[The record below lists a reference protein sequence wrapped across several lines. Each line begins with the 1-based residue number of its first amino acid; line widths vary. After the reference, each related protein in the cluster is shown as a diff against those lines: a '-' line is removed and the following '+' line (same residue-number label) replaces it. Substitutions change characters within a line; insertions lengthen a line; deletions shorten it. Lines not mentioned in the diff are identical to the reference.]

1 MVRTLKFVL
10 SERVVRDVEHTDDKG
25 EERGGELDGKG

>member
-1 MVRTLKFVL
+1 MVRALKIVL
-10 SERVVRDVEHTDDKG
+10 SERVERADDKG